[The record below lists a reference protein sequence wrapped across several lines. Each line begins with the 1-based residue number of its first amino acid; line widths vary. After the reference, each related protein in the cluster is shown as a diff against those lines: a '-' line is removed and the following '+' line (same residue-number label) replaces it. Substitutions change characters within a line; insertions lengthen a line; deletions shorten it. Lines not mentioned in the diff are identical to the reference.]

1 MIETA
6 LIILATAAFGAFVNR
21 LRGGGFKPT
30 IPRFGL
36 GRSLW
41 LAAPIVG
48 LAAWPFT
55 GALPA
60 TYLAMLYL
68 FGSVQGWG
76 SYFDCGNKKDG
87 WADDPEVQ
95 WIDRLLFKLFGPQ
108 WAESGERIHPVHA
121 ALGDVVYNEGRT
133 RSIYWQRRRDCT
145 GMALRGTHYLPMMLV
160 IPTAFASWW
169 ALAPGVIAVALFA
182 PAYRLGWAIS
192 RRHATGIAEWIVG
205 AVFGAAIAT
214 QYIIAVW

>member
-1 MIETA
+1 MIIDA
-6 LIILATAAFGAFVNR
+6 IIAILAAAIAGAFIHR
-21 LRGGGFKPT
+21 YRGGGFDL
-30 IPRFGL
+30 PRP

-41 LAAPIVG
+41 VAAPLVG
-48 LAAWPFT
+48 LIAWPFI

-60 TYLAMLYL
+60 TYLAALYL
-68 FGSVQGWG
+68 AGSVQGWG
-76 SYFDCGNKKDG
+76 SYFDCGNKKTG

-95 WIDRLLFKLFGPQ
+95 WIDRVLFNLFGPQ

-121 ALGDVVYNEGRT
+121 ALGDVIVNEGRT
-133 RSIYWQRRRDCT
+133 RSMHWQRRRDCT
-145 GMALRGTHYLPMMLV
+145 GMALRGLHYMPMMLV

-169 ALAPGVIAVALFA
+169 ALVPGVIAVALFA

-205 AVFGAAIAT
+205 AVFGAAVAT